1 MSEGDGSVNKVRAE
15 VGLDDSRRGVSQ
27 RRVPVTVTVTT
38 LVVERCELVE
48 R

>member
-1 MSEGDGSVNKVRAE
+1 MPEGDGSSDKVRAE
-15 VGLDDSRRGVSQ
+15 MGLDDSRRGVSYCG
-27 RRVPVTVTVTT
+27 VSVAA

>member
-1 MSEGDGSVNKVRAE
+1 MSEGDGSVNEVRAE
-15 VGLDDSRRGVSQ
+15 MGLDDSRRGVSQ
-27 RRVPVTVTVTT
+27 RGVTVAS

>member
-1 MSEGDGSVNKVRAE
+1 MSKGDGSLNKVRAE
-15 VGLDDSRRGVSQ
+15 MGLDDTRGGVSQ
-27 RRVPVTVTVTT
+27 CGVSVAA

>member
-27 RRVPVTVTVTT
+27 RGVPVAVTT
-38 LVVERCELVE
+38 LLLVMERCELVE